1 MDNLP
6 WGTDSE
12 LTNNQFYN
20 RKEDLE
26 SIKSLLNTTSMG
38 SPPTI
43 IMPGIRGV
51 GKTVLLKKI
60 KKELESDYMVSYV
73 DLTQSYSYQSGKLTE
88 IGIMHQFYKSWM
100 KSAKEKGF
108 NTLINSIKKKF
119 STKKY
124 KISQII
130 DIGGYPIPITESEE
144 DYEKLLNFVLDFPQ
158 KIYNE
163 YSNEIKGVIIIIDEF
178 QAIKDLDKDLD
189 GFLWF
194 FRSIIQNQKNV
205 AYVFSGSL
213 NSKDIVFEKIAS
225 QMGAFGGRMLT
236 IEINPFSKKTVYN
249 YLNEKLPSLKLK
261 KDGFERFYNCTN
273 GIPHYVN
280 TFANLLP
287 KNKVLNNQDVK
298 NEFKKIIPILADHL
312 KYQWATLNLTEQKII
327 VSLVNKP
334 LKRKEI
340 SESINIPSSSLS
352 KSLNKLQNI
361 SVIKNDKGIYSISEP
376 ILKAWLKEEYGN
388 RGTYPYR
395 II

>member
-1 MDNLP
+1 
-6 WGTDSE
+6 
-12 LTNNQFYN
+12 
-20 RKEDLE
+20 
-26 SIKSLLNTTSMG
+26 MG